1 MKELLN
7 LLQELADRIK
17 ERIISDMS
25 SDIGINKKVNKNT
38 LINSDLMKSV
48 SVEAIDENTIIF
60 SIADYYEKV
69 VQGRKEGIKLSS
81 NEIESLKLWIRKK
94 QIRFEGCDENTTL
107 WLVIRSIYNYGI
119 APRPFIRSGE
129 KNGED
134 PSKILR
140 YLDDYFNTWSDDV
153 FNLIITKLNKLFK

>member
-17 ERIISDMS
+17 NKILSDMS
-25 SDIGINKKVNKNT
+25 GDIGINKKVNKNT

-69 VQGRKEGIKLSS
+69 VQGRKEGIKLTS

-107 WLVIRSIYNYGI
+107 WLIIRSIYNYGI

>member
-17 ERIISDMS
+17 ERILSDMS

-60 SIADYYEKV
+60 SIADYYENV
-69 VQGRKEGIKLSS
+69 VQGRKEGIKLTS

-119 APRPFIRSGE
+119 SPRPFIRSGE

>member
-7 LLQELADRIK
+7 MLQELADKIK
-17 ERIISDMS
+17 NKILSDMS
-25 SDIGINKKVNKNT
+25 GNIGINKKVGRNT

-48 SVEAIDENTIIF
+48 SVEAIDENTIVF
-60 SIADYYEKV
+60 SIADYYENV
-69 VQGRKEGIKLSS
+69 VQGRKEGIKLTS

-94 QIRFEGCDENTTL
+94 QIVFEGCDENTTL

-119 APRPFIRSGE
+119 SPRPFIRSGE

-140 YLDDYFNTWSDDV
+140 YLDEYFNTWSDDV
-153 FNLIITKLNKLFK
+153 FNLIITKINKLFK